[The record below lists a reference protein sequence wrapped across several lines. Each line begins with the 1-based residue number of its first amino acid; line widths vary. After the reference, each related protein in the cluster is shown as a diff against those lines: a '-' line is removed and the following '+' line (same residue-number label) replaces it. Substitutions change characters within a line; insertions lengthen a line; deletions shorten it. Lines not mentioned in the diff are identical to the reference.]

1 MYWDIKNRGNYDFFN
16 ITLLSTV
23 YRNGRPLEEELD
35 GIDIDGIVSLKDAP
49 RLELIDEEC
58 KNLRIVNDGGEIT
71 GNIYQKKLGILH
83 QSTDVHY
90 LTNAVDEIISSITMW
105 NTVNQFGKH
114 DFSVNKLKERQYKTY
129 FNCVFLSSHI
139 RVLE

>member
-35 GIDIDGIVSLKDAP
+35 GVDIDGIVILKDAP
-49 RLELIDEEC
+49 RLVLIDEEC

-83 QSTDVHY
+83 
-90 LTNAVDEIISSITMW
+90 
-105 NTVNQFGKH
+105 
-114 DFSVNKLKERQYKTY
+114 
-129 FNCVFLSSHI
+129 
-139 RVLE
+139 